1 MKKQSFVTG
10 AIILM
15 IANAISKILGA
26 VFKIPLTY
34 ILKEEGMAIY
44 NSAFQIYALFL
55 SFVISGIPFAI
66 AKLVSEYGATGENK
80 KIKAVIKTS
89 TFLLLGMGLVGS
101 ILLYFGAEFF
111 AVAMKEER
119 AAFAIRMLSPSVLMV
134 ALSCIYKNYFQGKG
148 NMIPTAVSQVIESVI
163 KLMAGYMLA
172 TMLIRFGTLV
182 AAGGAALGVSI
193 GEVIATIVLYVSY
206 KLCSRDM
213 NRIKADNT
221 EIPDKIAAIA
231 FPVLIASVLSS
242 MLSVIDTSL
251 LRKRL
256 IDFGNSIEEARFL
269 YGAYTGYAL
278 TVFHLPVGIMATFG
292 VSILPVIAG
301 SLASGKAERA
311 KKAAITAIKLNI
323 ILSLPCAVG
332 IYFLGE
338 TVLYALFRNTSSA
351 MMLAMTAPCV
361 VFLCVSQ
368 IAGSILNSAG
378 KIMLSFWLGAL
389 SIVLKIILAYIL
401 VGRYSIYGTIISAN
415 IAYFVDMILSLWA
428 AKRIIGLKYDI
439 MEIIIKPVCAAAVMV
454 LVLYMVKVPFEA
466 MFNNIYVR
474 LVVSALLSGT
484 VYLFSL
490 FIFGGI
496 SIREMKK
503 AVAK

>member
-66 AKLVSEYGATGENK
+66 AKLVSEYSATHQK
-80 KIKAVIKTS
+80 QKIKAVIKIS
-89 TFLLLGMGLVGS
+89 TVLLCGLGLVGS
-101 ILLYFGAEFF
+101 VLLYFGAEFF

-163 KLMAGYMLA
+163 KLMVGYMLA
-172 TMLIRFGTLV
+172 TMLIKYGALV

-193 GEVIATIVLYVSY
+193 GEIIATIVLYVCY
-206 KLCSRDM
+206 KLCSNDM
-213 NRIKADNT
+213 KNIKADNT
-221 EIPDKIAAIA
+221 EIMDKIAAIA
-231 FPVLIASVLSS
+231 FPVLLASVISS

-301 SLASGKAERA
+301 ALASGREERA
-311 KKAAITAIKLNI
+311 KKASVTAIKLNV

-338 TVLYALFRNTSSA
+338 TILYALFRNTSSA
-351 MMLAMTAPCV
+351 MMLTMTAPCV

-368 IAGSILNSAG
+368 IAGAILNSAG
-378 KIMLSFWLGAL
+378 KIMLSFLLAAL

-401 VGRYSIYGTIISAN
+401 VGRYSIYGTIISSN

-428 AKRIIGLKYDI
+428 VKRIIGLKYDI
-439 MEIIIKPVCAAAVMV
+439 MEIIIKPFCAAAVMI
-454 LVLYMVKVPFEA
+454 LVLCMTKEPFEA
-466 MFNNIYVR
+466 IFANIYVR
-474 LVVSALLSGT
+474 LLMSVAISGS
-484 VYLFSL
+484 VYMFSL
-490 FIFGGI
+490 FVFGGI
-496 SIREMKK
+496 SIREIKK

>member
-66 AKLVSEYGATGENK
+66 AKLVSEYSATHQK
-80 KIKAVIKTS
+80 QKIKAVIKIS
-89 TFLLLGMGLVGS
+89 TVLLCGLGLVGS
-101 ILLYFGAEFF
+101 VLLYFGAEFF

-163 KLMAGYMLA
+163 KLMVGYMLA
-172 TMLIRFGTLV
+172 TMLIKYGALV

-193 GEVIATIVLYVSY
+193 GEIIATIVLYVCY
-206 KLCSRDM
+206 KLCSNDM
-213 NRIKADNT
+213 KNIKADNT
-221 EIPDKIAAIA
+221 EIMDKIAAIA
-231 FPVLIASVLSS
+231 FPVLLASVISS

-301 SLASGKAERA
+301 ALASGREERA
-311 KKAAITAIKLNI
+311 KKASVTAIKLNV

-338 TVLYALFRNTSSA
+338 TILYALFRNTSSA
-351 MMLAMTAPCV
+351 MMLTMTAPCV

-368 IAGSILNSAG
+368 IAGAILNSAG
-378 KIMLSFWLGAL
+378 KIMLSFLLAAL

-401 VGRYSIYGTIISAN
+401 VGRYSIYGTIISSN

-428 AKRIIGLKYDI
+428 VKRIIGLKYDI
-439 MEIIIKPVCAAAVMV
+439 MEIIIKPLCASVVMI
-454 LVLYMVKVPFEA
+454 LVLCMIKEPFEA
-466 MFNNIYVR
+466 IFANIYAR
-474 LVVSALLSGT
+474 LLVGVALSGS

-490 FIFGGI
+490 FVFGGI